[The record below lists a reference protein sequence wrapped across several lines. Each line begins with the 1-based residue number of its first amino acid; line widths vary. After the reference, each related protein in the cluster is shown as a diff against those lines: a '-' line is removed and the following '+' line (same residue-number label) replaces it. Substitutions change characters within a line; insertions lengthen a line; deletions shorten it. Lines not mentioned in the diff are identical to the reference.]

1 MIQIVKTLLIYLILG
16 CISTIFYEVFI
27 RPRNIK
33 AVVEDEP
40 RVREFVIFWPF
51 LWLGMLYGA
60 IECLIRRK

>member
-27 RPRNIK
+27 RPRNMK
-33 AVVEDEP
+33 AVAEGEP

-51 LWLGMLYGA
+51 LWLGMIIGA
-60 IECLIRRK
+60 INCLKKRK